1 MIDSATYPE
10 LRAWAAG
17 HSDET
22 AAVELLIS
30 HGVWLERPDF
40 ADFVE
45 RDTGLVGQ
53 PIAYID
59 WESLSEVRTQG
70 LPASPSEIAVLDI
83 ALSLVTGKE
92 IALGEALL
100 SLDSANTARVVAA
113 LVRATQHTD
122 TVTIT
127 ASDPDQPPTF

>member
-1 MIDSATYPE
+1 MTSPTTYPE

-17 HSDET
+17 YSHEA
-22 AAVELLIS
+22 AAVDLLIN

-70 LPASPSEIAVLDI
+70 LPASPSEVAVLDI
-83 ALSLVTGKE
+83 ALSLVAGKPVC
-92 IALGEALL
+92 LGEALM
-100 SLDSANTARVVAA
+100 SLDATNTARVVAA
-113 LVRATQHTD
+113 LVRASQHTD

-127 ASDPDQPPTF
+127 ASETDQPPIF